1 MACGEAAGQ
10 AAKDLPTVRLQGQ
23 MACGF
28 PAHPI
33 SFVSLEHSA
42 SHSPGLPT
50 CFQISDIEGQML
62 SFLLCGQVMIIM
74 GLMEPSV
81 KTKGQPFSF
90 RETFCAPAMCGQ
102 FTAQIGTSSLAPSSQ
117 E

>member
-62 SFLLCGQVMIIM
+62 SFLLWTSHDYNGAD
-74 GLMEPSV
+74 G
-81 KTKGQPFSF
+81 
-90 RETFCAPAMCGQ
+90 
-102 FTAQIGTSSLAPSSQ
+102 AQCENQRAALQ
-117 E
+117 L